1 MSGDDATS
9 ADDGIAEQHEDGDGD
24 APEEQAS
31 RPAECPTCSRDLR
44 NMNAGGATRHMLACS
59 RKSNG
64 EASTQ
69 RPADPDLPTACP
81 RCLKQFAPNENPH
94 NMKVHFQSH
103 IPGWSWN
110 DPLPGPDKQ
119 QRKKQATLQFM
130 FAKKHDASAAP
141 PAPADDSEQE
151 EEENIDRE
159 DGEDVEEITCPIDQP
174 LGGIS
179 PQLRVDTPSSAMPS
193 SLAGNAAQQEAG
205 VVSPMET
212 PGSTS
217 GFSGSGN
224 ASQHDE
230 ASAAPMSRVCRGIRL
245 LDLSATPAG
254 NVWQAPVGLNYP
266 YHLHALAAAKRV
278 PPGSTPTIIVDTQG
292 FARSP
297 RCSGVISQTIG
308 NRVCAECEKIKS
320 NTVLQ
325 HVCDRSAASMPFI

>member
-1 MSGDDATS
+1 MSGDDDPTS

-31 RPAECPTCSRDLR
+31 RPVECPTCSRDLR
-44 NMNAGGATRHMLACS
+44 NMNAGGATRHMRACS

-64 EASTQ
+64 EASAQ

-81 RCLKQFAPNENPH
+81 RCLKQFAPNENRH
-94 NMKVHFQSH
+94 NVKVHFQSH
-103 IPGWSWN
+103 IPGWSWT
-110 DPLPGPDKQ
+110 DPLPGPDEQ
-119 QRKKQATLQFM
+119 GRKRQATLSFM
-130 FAKKHDASAAP
+130 FAKKRDASAAP
-141 PAPADDSEQE
+141 PAPADDSEQDE
-151 EEENIDRE
+151 GENVDGE

-179 PQLRVDTPSSAMPS
+179 PQRCVDAPSSAMPRS

-205 VVSPMET
+205 GVASPMDT

-230 ASAAPMSRVCRGIRL
+230 ASAAPMRRVCRGIRL

-254 NVWQAPVGLNYP
+254 NVW
-266 YHLHALAAAKRV
+266 H
-278 PPGSTPTIIVDTQG
+278 
-292 FARSP
+292 
-297 RCSGVISQTIG
+297 SGRPLRG
-308 NRVCAECEKIKS
+308 
-320 NTVLQ
+320 
-325 HVCDRSAASMPFI
+325 